1 MMEFNIFDV
10 LYVKTKVNTSVG
22 SHAQHIER
30 QVVVIQNDSGNK
42 FAPTLI
48 VMCLTSKIKKV
59 EQPTHEVIRASKSNG
74 LKCNSMVLGEQI
86 FTIDKRDVVEKWGN
100 IDNEEERGLVEKC
113 FLANLYGKK
122 KVRVEEIA

>member
-1 MMEFNIFDV
+1 MMEFNIFDI
-10 LYVKTKVNTSVG
+10 LYVKTNVNTSVG
-22 SHAQHIER
+22 SHVQQIER
-30 QVVVIQNDSGNK
+30 PVVVIQNDSGNK

-59 EQPTHEVIRASKSNG
+59 EQPTHEVIKASKSNG
-74 LKCNSMVLGEQI
+74 LKCDSMVLGEQI

-100 IDNEEERGLVEKC
+100 IDNEEDRLLVEKC

-122 KVRVEEIA
+122 KIRVEELA

>member
-1 MMEFNIFDV
+1 MMEFNTFDV
-10 LYVKTKVNTSVG
+10 LYVKTKINTSVG
-22 SHAQHIER
+22 SHIQNIER
-30 QVVVIQNDSGNK
+30 PVVVIQNESGNK

-48 VMCLTSKIKKV
+48 VMCLTSRIKKV
-59 EQPTHEVIRASKSNG
+59 EQPTHEVIKASKSNG
-74 LKCNSMVLGEQI
+74 LKCDSMVLGEQI

-100 IDNEEERGLVEKC
+100 IDNEEERDLVAKC